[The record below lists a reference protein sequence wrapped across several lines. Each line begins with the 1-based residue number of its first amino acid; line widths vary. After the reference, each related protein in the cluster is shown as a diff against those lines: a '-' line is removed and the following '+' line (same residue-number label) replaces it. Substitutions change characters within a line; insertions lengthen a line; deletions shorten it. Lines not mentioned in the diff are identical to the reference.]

1 MAGRGSLT
9 KRVLISS
16 LQCKRL
22 ISGMGIGGCEI
33 VCRNPL
39 QEQSRKGNRILY
51 MKVAAFLSNYSLL
64 AQDPA

>member
-1 MAGRGSLT
+1 
-9 KRVLISS
+9 
-16 LQCKRL
+16 
-22 ISGMGIGGCEI
+22 MGIGGCEI